1 MIICLLRPCRS
12 HVICNHK
19 HKDRH
24 MNHVKTLLAVLAAA
38 TLTAACSQQAT
49 DTVKETADKA

>member
-1 MIICLLRPCRS
+1 
-12 HVICNHK
+12 
-19 HKDRH
+19 